1 MADRIFLIVLVWGL
15 AGLIVGPIVGNI
27 LHRRMRGE

>member
-15 AGLIVGPIVGNI
+15 AGLIVGPIAGRI
-27 LHRRMRGE
+27 IHRMGGEE